1 VKHVLFWSAILFYIG
16 GVTAALGLWNL
27 AKSQPSATA
36 IVGPDGREVTYHDL
50 AAEADR
56 IGRGLRE
63 AGLRTG
69 DSVAVLLPNGVD
81 LVATYFAAVQTGLY
95 FVPLNWHLVAAEMRY
110 ILDDCGAKAFIA
122 DARFATTAVD
132 AAGQTQAWGIGEIPG
147 FAPFE
152 VLGAGSQ
159 GRPGDRTAGA
169 PMVYTSGT
177 SGRPK
182 GVRRPLTGADPDE
195 VPVMS
200 NWFFGLFG
208 LKPFDDHV
216 HLCGS
221 PLYHTA
227 VLNFVAISLQLG
239 HPVVLMDRWDPAEML
254 HLIEKHRV
262 THTHMV
268 PTQFRRLL
276 ALPSEVRERYDV
288 SSVRAA
294 IHGAA
299 PCPQEVKRRMLDWW
313 GPVVIEYYAASE
325 GGGTAITAEEW
336 LLKPGSV
343 GKAWPGSEVR
353 VLDALGV
360 DLPVGQPGQ
369 VFMRMGT
376 STFEYH
382 KDEAKTEKSRRRNM
396 FTVGD
401 IGYLDEDGYL
411 FLCDRESDMIIS
423 GGVNVYPAEIENEL
437 SCHPAV
443 ADVAVFGIP
452 HEDWGEEIK
461 AVVQPVDGVA
471 GGPSLTEELLTFL
484 SGRLAKFKLPRT
496 IDYTPELPRDPNGKL
511 YKRRLRDPY
520 WAGRDRAI

>member
-1 VKHVLFWSAILFYIG
+1 
-16 GVTAALGLWNL
+16 VTAAIGLWNI
-27 AKSQPSATA
+27 AVAQPLKTA
-36 IVGPDGREVTYHDL
+36 IVEADGREVTYQDL
-50 AAEADR
+50 VAEADR

-63 AGLRTG
+63 AGLKSG
-69 DSVAVLLPNGVD
+69 DSIAVLLPNGAN

-122 DARFATTAVD
+122 DSRFATTAVD
-132 AAGQTQAWGIGEIPG
+132 AAGSVPAWGIGDIAG
-147 FAPFE
+147 FGSFAE
-152 VLGAGSQ
+152 LGAGTS
-159 GRPGDRTAGA
+159 GRPEDRTAGA

-182 GVRRPLTGADPDE
+182 GVKRPLTGASPDE
-195 VPVMS
+195 VSPL
-200 NWFFGLFG
+200 NTWFFGLFG
-208 LKPFDDHV
+208 LKPYDDHV

-227 VLNFVAISLQLG
+227 VLNFVSISIQLG
-239 HPVVLMDRWDPAEML
+239 HTAVLMDRWDPEEML
-254 HLIEKHRV
+254 RLIDQHRV

-276 ALPSEVRERYDV
+276 ALPAATRDRYDV
-288 SSVRAA
+288 SSMRAA

-299 PCPQEVKRRMLDWW
+299 PCPHEVKRRMLNWW

-336 LLKPGSV
+336 LRKPGSV

-353 VLDALGV
+353 VLDAAGE
-360 DLPVGQPGQ
+360 DMPPGEPGQ

-382 KDEAKTEKSRRRNM
+382 KDAAKTEKSRRRNM

-411 FLCDRESDMIIS
+411 FLCDRETDMIIT

-437 SCHPAV
+437 ACHPAV

-461 AVVQPVDGVA
+461 AVVQPVEGVEA
-471 GGPSLTEELLTFL
+471 GDAMTAELLTFL
-484 SGRLAKFKLPRT
+484 GERLARFKLPRT
-496 IDYTPELPRDPNGKL
+496 IDYTEELPRDPNGKL

-520 WAGRDRAI
+520 WAGRERVI